1 MKLKI
6 LILLPAFLFAFN
18 SYGKMYSAN
27 TIEEI
32 NNSILSSLEQ
42 RDAEK
47 ALIIIPLKDFMIE
60 PEDSAFY
67 INNEKANMVISKA
80 IKKIKSSTSSYLDE
94 LVLTEYAHKLTDDY
108 IIQFIKNLQ
117 KKNTPLIVVSRNVS
131 GSFNKIEYL
140 EAWTWKYLFDH
151 DIDLSKS
158 PIGLHQFIFN
168 KQYKKVKGSY
178 PTFYKGLLS
187 CNSDSNENSP
197 QSIIISLL
205 FNSLKWV
212 PDIVYVIDKDENY
225 INSLIEQFKS
235 VKPDIQVHGYVYV
248 PVKIENTQINITE
261 LTNFWNKLVS
271 KLNSVTRKETRKNN
285 NPYE

>member
-1 MKLKI
+1 MKYKI
-6 LILLPAFLFAFN
+6 LILLSVVLFSLN
-18 SYGKMYSAN
+18 SYAEMYSAN

-42 RDAEK
+42 RDAK
-47 ALIIIPLKDFMIE
+47 KTLVIMPLKDFIIE
-60 PEDSAFY
+60 PEDPAFY
-67 INNEKANMVISKA
+67 ANDEKARIVIGKA
-80 IKKIKSSTSSYLDE
+80 IKKIKASTNSYLDE
-94 LVLTEYAHKLTDDY
+94 LILTEYTHKFTDDY
-108 IIQFIKNLQ
+108 ILTFINNLQ
-117 KKNTPLIVVSRNVS
+117 KKNTPLIVVSRNLS

-158 PIGLHQFIFN
+158 PIGLNQLIFD
-168 KQYKKVKGSY
+168 KQYKKIKGSY

-212 PDIVYVIDKDENY
+212 PDVVYVIDKDENY
-225 INSLIEQFKS
+225 IYSLIEQFKS
-235 VKPDIQVHGYVYV
+235 VKPDIQVHGYVYA
-248 PVKIENTQINITE
+248 PAKIENTKINITD